1 MKKKYLIVVLFF
13 ILLLIDQISKILVI
27 NFLNNKIV
35 FIDNFFSFEFI
46 KNDGAAFGLFGGN
59 IIFLVLITLFLI
71 IYLIYDLKKHF
82 NNKFY
87 VICVILI
94 LSGAVGNLIDRIFY
108 GYVVD
113 FISFILFNNQMPI
126 FNFADIC
133 VTFGII
139 GLVYSMLKE
148 GSLWK
153 SL

>member
-1 MKKKYLIVVLFF
+1 MKKKYLFVILFF
-13 ILLLIDQISKILVI
+13 ILLFIDQISKFLVI
-27 NFLNNKIV
+27 NFLNDKIV
-35 FIDNFFSFEFI
+35 FIDNFFIFEFI

-82 NNKFY
+82 NSKFY
-87 VICVILI
+87 VICVILV

-148 GSLWK
+148 GSL
-153 SL
+153 